1 MITDLLGIDI
11 PIWWFLARATGI
23 VALFAMGASVAFGV
37 LLSTRLLP
45 DRRRPAWLLDVHRW
59 VSGIA
64 VLGLGVHL
72 AALVADSYLTFGW
85 REIFVPYASGWEPF
99 AVMLGV
105 LSLWSLVIGT
115 AAAVYRKRLSRQTW
129 LVLHRL
135 TYASF
140 WLSCLHAGL
149 AGTDAGNRL
158 YQVLAAVLMTLIAFL
173 VLYRMLVTEPPK
185 RIRVTTRPAA
195 APVPAEGREA
205 EPAPKPRVPTLR

>member
-72 AALVADSYLTFGW
+72 AALVADSYITFGW
-85 REIFVPYASGWEPF
+85 REIFVPYASGWKPF

-115 AAAVYRKRLSRQTW
+115 AAAVYRKRLSRRTW

-158 YQVLAAVLMTLIAFL
+158 YRVPAAVLMTLIAFL

-185 RIRVTTRPAA
+185 RNRVTTRPAA
-195 APVPAEGREA
+195 AAVPAA
-205 EPAPKPRVPTLR
+205 EPEAVSAREPRAPSRR

>member
-1 MITDLLGIDI
+1 MIGDLLGIEI
-11 PIWWFLARATGI
+11 PLWWLLARATGI

-64 VLGLGVHL
+64 VLGIGVHL

-85 REIFVPYASGWEPF
+85 REILVPYGSSWEPF
-99 AVMLGV
+99 AVTLGV
-105 LSLWSLVIGT
+105 LALWSLVIGT
-115 AAAVYRKRLSRQTW
+115 AAAVYRKRLSRRTW

-135 TYASF
+135 TYAGF
-140 WLSCLHAGL
+140 WLSCVHAGL

-158 YQVLAAVLMTLIAFL
+158 YQVLAAAMVTLTGFL

-185 RIRVTTRPAA
+185 RNRVTTRLAAAAVPAA
-195 APVPAEGREA
+195 EPEAVPARERL
-205 EPAPKPRVPTLR
+205 EPSRR